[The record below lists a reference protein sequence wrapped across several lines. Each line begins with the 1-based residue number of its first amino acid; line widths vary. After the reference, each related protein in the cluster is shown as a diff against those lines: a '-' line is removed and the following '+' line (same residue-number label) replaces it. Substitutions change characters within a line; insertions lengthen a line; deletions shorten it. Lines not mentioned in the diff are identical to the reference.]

1 MSATVTL
8 SLISHTNVGKTTLA
22 RTLLRRDVG
31 EVLDQAHVTEENA
44 AYTLIETEGAA
55 LRLWDTPGFGDTGRL
70 MRRLRREREP
80 LGWFLHQVWDR
91 IADRSLFC
99 SQRAVHNVREEAD
112 VVLYIVNASEDP
124 GEAGYVVLELEIL
137 NWIGRPVLL
146 LLNQVSPTDAGIETR
161 WRALAAE
168 RPLVRDVLSMDAF
181 GRCWTEEGVL
191 LQRVVGLLDG
201 QKRDA
206 MAALTAAWTERDLA
220 VFRSSCEVMA
230 RYLARAAADREA
242 PARGAGESGSGWLGV
257 LGELT
262 GALKLP
268 LEKRRAMAALA
279 RRLDRSTQ
287 ELMGEL
293 IAAHGL
299 VGGAAATIEKR
310 VEDVEVRG
318 GPPFSARSGALAGAV
333 MSGAIGGLVA
343 DVLTG
348 GLSLG
353 GGMLAG
359 GMLGALGGS
368 VIGGAYRFIT
378 GQKEPSVQ
386 WTAEFLDR
394 LLRQTLLRYLAVA
407 HFGRGRG
414 PYREQERPGHWSEAV
429 ETGLKPREARL
440 HGLWKDADENEDVDD
455 LRCDLAALIGV
466 TLREVLRRAHPQAR
480 QILAD

>member
-1 MSATVTL
+1 MSETVTL

-31 EVLDQAHVTEENA
+31 EVLDQAHVTEENE
-44 AYTLIETEGAA
+44 AYTLIETERAA
-55 LRLWDTPGFGDTGRL
+55 LRLWDTPGFGDTRRL

-91 IADRSLFC
+91 IADRPLFC
-99 SQRAVHNVREEAD
+99 SQRAVRNVREEAD
-112 VVLYIVNASEDP
+112 VVLYVVNASEDP
-124 GEAGYVVLELEIL
+124 GEAGYVALELEIL
-137 NWIGRPVLL
+137 DWIGRPVLL
-146 LLNQVSPTDAGIETR
+146 LLNQVSPADAGVESR
-161 WRALAAE
+161 WRALADA

-181 GRCWTEEGVL
+181 ARCWTEEGVL
-191 LQRVVGLLDG
+191 LQRVVELLDG
-201 QKRDA
+201 RKRDA
-206 MAALTAAWTERDLA
+206 MAALAAAWTERDLA
-220 VFRSSCEVMA
+220 VFRSSCERMA
-230 RYLARAAADREA
+230 RYLARAAGDGEA
-242 PARGAGESGSGWLGV
+242 PVRGAGESSSGWLGV
-257 LGELT
+257 LGELA
-262 GALKLP
+262 GAVKLP

-279 RRLDRSTQ
+279 RRLDLATQ

-299 VGGAAATIEKR
+299 VGDAAATIEKR
-310 VEDVEVRG
+310 VEDVEVHG
-318 GPPFSARSGALAGAV
+318 GPPFGARSGAVAGAV
-333 MSGAIGGLVA
+333 LSGAIGGLVA
-343 DVLTG
+343 DVLSG

-368 VIGGAYRFIT
+368 VIGGAYRLIT

-414 PYREQERPGHWSEAV
+414 QYRELERPVHWSEAV
-429 ETGLKPREARL
+429 ETELRPREAVL
-440 HGLWKDADENEDVDD
+440 HRLWKDAGNDD
-455 LRCDLAALIGV
+455 SADRLRHDLAALIGE
-466 TLREVLRRAHPQAR
+466 TLREVLRRAHPEAR
-480 QILAD
+480 RILAD

>member
-1 MSATVTL
+1 MSETVTL

-31 EVLDQAHVTEENA
+31 EVLDQAHVTEESA
-44 AYTLIETEGAA
+44 AYTLIETERAA
-55 LRLWDTPGFGDTGRL
+55 LRLWDTPGFGDTRRL
-70 MRRLRREREP
+70 MRRLRRERDP

-91 IADRSLFC
+91 IADRPLFC
-99 SQRAVHNVREEAD
+99 SQRAVRNVREEAD
-112 VVLYIVNASEDP
+112 VVLYVVNASEDP
-124 GEAGYVVLELEIL
+124 GEAGYVALELEIL
-137 NWIGRPVLL
+137 DWIGRPVLL
-146 LLNQVSPTDAGIETR
+146 LLNQISPGDADVESR
-161 WRALAAE
+161 WRALADA

-181 GRCWTEEGVL
+181 SRCWTEEGVL
-191 LQRVVGLLDG
+191 LQRVVQLLEG

-206 MAALTAAWTERDLA
+206 MAALAAAWTERDLR
-220 VFRSSCEVMA
+220 VFRSSCGGMA

-242 PARGAGESGSGWLGV
+242 PVRGDGESSSGWLGV
-257 LGELT
+257 LGELA
-262 GALKLP
+262 GAVKLP

-299 VGGAAATIEKR
+299 VGDAAATIEKR
-310 VEDVEVRG
+310 VEDVEVHG
-318 GPPFSARSGALAGAV
+318 GPPFSARSGAVAGAV
-333 MSGAIGGLVA
+333 LSGAIGGLVA

-378 GQKEPSVQ
+378 GQKEPAVQ

-414 PYREQERPGHWSEAV
+414 RYRELEHPVHWSEAV
-429 ETGLKPREARL
+429 ETELRTREAALRR
-440 HGLWKDADENEDVDD
+440 LWKDAGDDESADRLGRD
-455 LRCDLAALIGV
+455 LDALIAG
-466 TLREVLRRAHPQAR
+466 TLREVLRRAHPEAR
-480 QILAD
+480 RLLAD